1 MKGWDSRQ
9 AMRSIRLF
17 LPKQRFI
24 ATMKRS
30 AELQKD
36 RNVPAGRSIDWNQL
50 ITEISKIIII
60 RDLHLPQLG
69 YD

>member
-1 MKGWDSRQ
+1 
-9 AMRSIRLF
+9 
-17 LPKQRFI
+17 
-24 ATMKRS
+24 MKRS